1 MTASADAHVDRDVAF
16 ERKWLDEHTWV
27 DIARGFIVG
36 APAAYDALTTAVPWS
51 PRQLWRYERWVE
63 EPRVSHGYRVGQ
75 PWPHQVLV
83 DTHRALQTQYG
94 VTFDG
99 FSLIWYRDGNDCQAF
114 HRDRDMRYTED
125 TLVGILSLGARRP
138 WLLRRSRPARQ
149 VDRRERRRGVRPLP
163 RRRRPVRARRPGPG
177 RLGALGR
184 EGPGWRGPVR
194 PHLGAVALDL
204 GNGPA
209 RAGRLVRGAS
219 QLLAPGTRRKAP
231 Q

>member
-1 MTASADAHVDRDVAF
+1 MDAAEAARVDRDVAF

-51 PRQLWRYERWVE
+51 PRKLWRYERWVE

-75 PWPHQVLV
+75 PWPHPVLV
-83 DTHRALQTQYG
+83 DTHRALQAQYD

-114 HRDRDMRYTED
+114 HRDRDMRYTEN

-138 WLLRRSRPARQ
+138 WLLRRRDRHDKWIAANGGAEYDLSPAGGDLFVLGGRAQADWEHSVAKVPGGAGRFGRISGQWRWTSGTGRPEPGGSYSAPRNFS
-149 VDRRERRRGVRPLP
+149 RRG
-163 RRRRPVRARRPGPG
+163 RA
-177 RLGALGR
+177 
-184 EGPGWRGPVR
+184 
-194 PHLGAVALDL
+194 
-204 GNGPA
+204 
-209 RAGRLVRGAS
+209 
-219 QLLAPGTRRKAP
+219 
-231 Q
+231 